1 MKPNEMILAYLNANL
16 NKPMRDSKN
25 VGPVAIALDG
35 VLLAAQKGSLIAE
48 FVVREDQLNHANVL
62 HGGVITT
69 MLDEIMGMTLIT
81 EEISNLYV
89 TINLSVDFLYGAKLG
104 EKVKVVSEVI
114 RVGKKVANIEGK
126 MYNEEGKLLAKA
138 SSNFAA
144 TSIPFTV

>member
-35 VLLAAQKGSLIAE
+35 ALLAAQKGSLTAE

-104 EKVKVVSEVI
+104 EKVKVISEVI

>member
-35 VLLAAQKGSLIAE
+35 VLLAAQKGSLTAE

-104 EKVKVVSEVI
+104 EKVKVISEVI

>member
-1 MKPNEMILAYLNANL
+1 MKPNEIILAYLNENL
-16 NKPMRDSKN
+16 NKPMADSSN
-25 VGPVAIALDG
+25 VGPVAVALNG
-35 VLLAAQKGSLIAE
+35 ILIEAKKGSITAE
-48 FVVREDQLNHANVL
+48 FTVREDQLNHANVL

-81 EEISNLYV
+81 EEITHLYV
-89 TINLSVDFLYGAKLG
+89 TINLHVDFLFGAKLG
-104 EKVKVVSEVI
+104 EKVRVVSEVI

-126 MYNEEGKLLAKA
+126 MYNSEGKLLAKA